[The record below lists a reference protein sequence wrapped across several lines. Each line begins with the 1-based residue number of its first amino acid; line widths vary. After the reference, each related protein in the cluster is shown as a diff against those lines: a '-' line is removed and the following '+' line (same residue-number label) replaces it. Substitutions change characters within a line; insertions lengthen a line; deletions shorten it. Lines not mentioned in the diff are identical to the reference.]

1 MNDNAREIFVKQF
14 KKWLSLT
21 GKTQADVSR
30 GLNIPKT
37 TVANWYHGVSYPR
50 SILGVKKDC
59 YSQALFIS
67 FTIFSMLLSDIP
79 LYPFAFQFLYVESAI
94 PALLQISDMLNTLM

>member
-50 SILGVKKDC
+50 PDAMQRLADFFGIRMEEL
-59 YSQALFIS
+59 
-67 FTIFSMLLSDIP
+67 
-79 LYPFAFQFLYVESAI
+79 
-94 PALLQISDMLNTLM
+94 ISDNFDPATYMGENYMLGKTN